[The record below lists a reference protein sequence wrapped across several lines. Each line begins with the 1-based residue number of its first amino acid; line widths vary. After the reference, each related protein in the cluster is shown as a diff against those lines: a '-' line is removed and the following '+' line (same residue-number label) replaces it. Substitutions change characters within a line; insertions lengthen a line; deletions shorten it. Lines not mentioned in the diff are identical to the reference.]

1 MTRLDSKT
9 YRLTYDTPNDIL
21 GKLNI
26 KFTGGNDTNGYQI
39 AKNPQNRVFFSVL
52 DEQFRGTVDLVNL
65 ELYL

>member
-26 KFTGGNDTNGYQI
+26 KFTGGNDTNGNEI
-39 AKNPQNRVFFSVL
+39 AKNPETGHFFSVL
-52 DEQFRGTVDLVNL
+52 DEQFRGTTD
-65 ELYL
+65 